1 MCPVGLPVHVIQ
13 RGNNRQVCF
22 AAEADCKAYAHWLHQ
37 GSLKF
42 GVKIHAWVFMTNHV
56 NLLLTPNTERA
67 VSRLM
72 QFLGRYYVRHF
83 NFQYRRTGTLYEG
96 RFKSSIVQS
105 RKYLLACQRYIELNP
120 VRAGMVSDPADY
132 SWSSYR
138 AHALGCHVKM
148 WSPHDEYLALGT
160 SKLARSDAY
169 QALFRN
175 KLDQEL
181 VADIRQAANVG
192 LALGNDKF
200 KEEVER
206 LTGQRQHHLK
216 RGPKP
221 KPKPNLKE
229 GFLL

>member
-42 GVKIHAWVFMTNHV
+42 GIKIHAWVFMTNHV
-56 NLLLTPNTERA
+56 HLLLTPN
-67 VSRLM
+67 
-72 QFLGRYYVRHF
+72 
-83 NFQYRRTGTLYEG
+83 
-96 RFKSSIVQS
+96 
-105 RKYLLACQRYIELNP
+105 
-120 VRAGMVSDPADY
+120 
-132 SWSSYR
+132 R
-138 AHALGCHVKM
+138 AHVLGCHVKM
-148 WSPHDEYLALGT
+148 WSPHDECLALGT

-181 VADIRQAANVG
+181 VADIRQAANAG
-192 LALGNDKF
+192 LALGNEKF

-229 GFLL
+229 EFLL